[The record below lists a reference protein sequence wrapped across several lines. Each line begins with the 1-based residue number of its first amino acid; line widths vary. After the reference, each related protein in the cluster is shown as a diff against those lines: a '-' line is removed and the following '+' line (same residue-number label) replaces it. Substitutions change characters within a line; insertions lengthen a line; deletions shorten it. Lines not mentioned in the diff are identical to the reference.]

1 MVYYTK
7 NTKEERKKLMNDEIL
22 RIALKAAQQAYDCDE
37 VPVGAVIFDSVTKNI
52 LYTTF
57 NQTETLKDPTA
68 HAELLAIQKACQ
80 ILNEKR
86 LNGYSMFV
94 TLEPCAMCAGAIAWA
109 RLDSLYFGASDP
121 KSGGVQ
127 QGACV
132 FSHPQT
138 HHKISVSGG
147 YSADIFGQL
156 LTSFFKSKRGK

>member
-1 MVYYTK
+1 
-7 NTKEERKKLMNDEIL
+7 MNDEIL
-22 RIALKAAQQAYDCDE
+22 HIALKTAQQAFDCDE
-37 VPVGAVIFDSVTKNI
+37 VPVGAVIFNSDTKEI
-52 LYTTF
+52 ICTAF
-57 NQTETLKDPTA
+57 NQTEKLKNPTA
-68 HAELLAIQKACQ
+68 HAELLAIQEACR

-109 RLDSLYFGASDP
+109 RLDSLYFGAFDP
-121 KSGGVQ
+121 KSGAIQ

-138 HHKISVSGG
+138 HHKIFVSGG
-147 YSADIFGQL
+147 HSADTFGQL